1 MPGHLFKGS
10 CLLTSADKGGSRK
23 EQRGPKPLPSDD
35 NVKTRTKV
43 SGTKTDA
50 RANTVGSTG
59 TAPESL
65 EPVFLDLGHR
75 LTFRAG

>member
-1 MPGHLFKGS
+1 MLGLVPGHLFKGS

-23 EQRGPKPLPSDD
+23 EQRDPKSLPSDD
-35 NVKTRTKV
+35 NIKTRTKV
-43 SGTKTDA
+43 GRTKTDA

-65 EPVFLDLGHR
+65 EQCFSTLDTG
-75 LTFRAG
+75 